1 MVRPENIV
9 YLQSMGIC
17 TIFGRECPVVDFND
31 AQAHTKI
38 QGLTLAGALLD
49 EAAIVPES
57 AFTMLVSRL
66 NISNA
71 RLFLIFD
78 PEYIQELKK
87 QYTGLWY
94 RRMI

>member
-17 TIFGRECPVVDFND
+17 TIFGRKCPVVDFND

-66 NISNA
+66 NISTPACFSSSTPNTS
-71 RLFLIFD
+71 
-78 PEYIQELKK
+78 KS
-87 QYTGLWY
+87 
-94 RRMI
+94 